1 MPEISTVDNFDKNY
15 QGSRL
20 EVITYRLYAM
30 LWNWTYQDYDSI
42 AKQSDTS
49 TGSVDTQLVVLTGQ
63 CARFSLTAKQNCIT
77 ANQIFFL
84 HTKPCD
90 THV

>member
-1 MPEISTVDNFDKNY
+1 
-15 QGSRL
+15 
-20 EVITYRLYAM
+20 M
-30 LWNWTYQDYDSI
+30 LRNWTYQDYDSI

-63 CARFSLTAKQNCIT
+63 CARFSLAAKQNCIT

-84 HTKPCD
+84 HILNHVIPMYNTDHQLEPPLFQIYS
-90 THV
+90 THTPSRANAME